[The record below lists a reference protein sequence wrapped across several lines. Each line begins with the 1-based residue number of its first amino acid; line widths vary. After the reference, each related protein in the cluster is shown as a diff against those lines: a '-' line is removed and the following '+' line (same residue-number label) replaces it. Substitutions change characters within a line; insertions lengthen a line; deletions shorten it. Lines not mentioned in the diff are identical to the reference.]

1 MDFFRYRNK
10 IDLDK
15 GRLLLSEPYL
25 PDPNFERTVIL
36 LTEHNDDGSVGFVL
50 NKPSESKVSEVMEEL
65 SKFEFPI
72 YIGGPVQ
79 QDTLHYVH
87 RCRELKDAIAVQDG
101 IYWGGN
107 FDQLVLMIET
117 GQISAT
123 EIRFFLGYSG
133 WSPGQLAEELKLD
146 SWIVSYRVSEELI
159 FETLPDQ
166 MWKSAL
172 KSLGGRFTIYS
183 NYPND
188 PRMN

>member
-87 RCRELKDAIAVQDG
+87 RCRELKDAIAVQ
-101 IYWGGN
+101 
-107 FDQLVLMIET
+107 ET

-146 SWIVSYRVSEELI
+146 SWIVSDRVSEELI